1 MKQISRRQ
9 FIGSTALTVAPALLL
24 PHFSFGFNAGEPEY
38 KIIDTPF
45 GKLRGFR
52 EKGVNIFKGVPYAGN
67 ISGEKRF
74 QKAEPV
80 KPWTGTRDALQL
92 GNPSIQPPNQTY
104 GINEPLPAEECL
116 VLNIWTP
123 ANDGKKRPVMVYSHG
138 GGFRTGSGGS
148 TAQDGANLARMY
160 DVVVVAT
167 NHRLGL
173 SGFLYLDE
181 IAGDEYKGSGNRGVQ
196 DIAIALEWIHKNIE
210 LFGGDP
216 GNVMIFGESGGGM
229 KTSCLYAMPEAA
241 PFFHKASIESGP
253 GVEIISAETAAKT
266 TRLVLDYLNI
276 SPQNWKKLLEVPV
289 EKLLEAQEKI
299 PQIQNPNTLG
309 FHGIGNSGIG
319 SFGAVKDGFILPEHP
334 FDPAAPAISG
344 NKPLMV
350 GWNEDEYIFFAMSA
364 NDKEAFKLSE
374 EMLKTRLK
382 NEFDNKAELIFKTY
396 KNANPEMS
404 PTAIYMAIRSIL
416 FMGLGSVRIAERKSL
431 QNGAPVY
438 LYNFGYKSDSKVPG
452 TDYEFGAMHAIDIPF
467 KFHNVD
473 SGWPGTRPERYVA
486 AKNMTELWTSFA
498 RTGRPAANAQ
508 PEWQAYN
515 LKSRP
520 TFRIDVQC
528 EVINNRLGT
537 EREMWESILK

>member
-1 MKQISRRQ
+1 MENFSRRQ
-9 FIGSTALTVAPALLL
+9 FLGRTALAVAPALLL
-24 PHFSFGFNAGEPEY
+24 PHFSFGLNAEPEY
-38 KIIDTPF
+38 KIIETPF

-52 EKGVNIFKGVPYAGN
+52 ENGVNIFKGVPYAGN

-104 GINEPLPAEECL
+104 GINEPKPAEECL

-123 ANDGKKRPVMVYSHG
+123 ANDGRKRPVMVYNHG

-181 IAGDEYKGSGNRGVQ
+181 IAGEEYKGSGNRGVQ
-196 DIAIALEWIHKNIE
+196 DIAVALQWINENIE

-216 GNVMIFGESGGGM
+216 ANVMIFGESGGGM

-253 GVEIISAETAAKT
+253 GVELMDAENAAET

-276 SPQNWKKLLEVPV
+276 SPQNWRKLLEIPA

-299 PQIQNPNTLG
+299 PQKLNPNTLG

-319 SFGAVKDGFILPEHP
+319 SFGAVKDGFVLPEHP
-334 FDPAAPAISG
+334 FDPAAPAFSKS
-344 NKPLMV
+344 KPLLV
-350 GWNEDEYIFFAMSA
+350 GWNEDEYIFFAMSG

-382 NEFDNKAELIFKTY
+382 NEFGDKAELIFKTY
-396 KNANPEMS
+396 KNSNPEMS
-404 PTAIYMAIRSIL
+404 PTAIYMAIRSIM
-416 FMGLGSVRIAERKSL
+416 FMGLGSIRIAERKSL

-452 TDYEFGAMHAIDIPF
+452 TDYEFGAMHALDIPF
-467 KFHNVD
+467 KFYNVD
-473 SGWPGTRPERYVA
+473 SGWPGTRPERYIA

-498 RTGRPAANAQ
+498 RTGRPAANTQ
-508 PEWQAYN
+508 PEWQPYN

-528 EVINNRLGT
+528 ELINNRFGA
-537 EREMWESILK
+537 EREMWETILK